1 MRVAAFL
8 VCCVAWMHAAV
19 AAPGV
24 IVVPRVEAYAAPSE
38 TAAVVS
44 EFGRGAAICVLDET
58 SEVGGPHT
66 VPGWLPVRLPGR
78 GDVGYVRSE
87 AVDLSAVSETSAQ
100 SCDPA
105 PQTTNI
111 QPQPAPQPLPRPKH
125 QALRSP
131 AAVEPLPPVDWLV
144 PLHPVRIAVGI
155 GSGAAWLRREA
166 AAQHH
171 MDDTGVTFNL
181 GVGLTIYDV
190 FSVSSSFGA
199 AFPGD
204 HASFTQDVMP
214 ILGGDTTS
222 AESDLEVYNLSI
234 AVGVRTP
241 FLALGSRGR
250 GGPWAAVFADYG
262 SSRIGGHRSIA
273 NCSDCRTD
281 DLDLANGGFW
291 RVGLDFAPPFRSSKA
306 GWTFTAAYQRYAAGA
321 GFMQEI
327 RIGFTAWF
335 L

>member
-8 VCCVAWMHAAV
+8 VCYVAWMHAVV

-24 IVVPRVEAYAAPSE
+24 IVVPRAEVFAAPSE

-44 EFGRGAAICVLDET
+44 ELGSGAAICVVDET
-58 SEVGGPHT
+58 SEVGGPHM

-87 AVDLSAVSETSAQ
+87 AIDLNAGSETSGQ
-100 SCDPA
+100 RCDPA
-105 PQTTNI
+105 PQAMKI
-111 QPQPAPQPLPRPKH
+111 EAQPAPQPLPRPKH
-125 QALRSP
+125 QAPRSL
-131 AAVEPLPPVDWLV
+131 AAVEPLPAVDWLV

-155 GSGAAWLRREA
+155 GSGAAWLRKEA

-171 MDDTGVTFNL
+171 MDDTGLTLNL

-214 ILGGDTTS
+214 ILGGDATS
-222 AESDLEVYNLSI
+222 AESHLDVYNLSI
-234 AVGVRTP
+234 AVGLRTP

-250 GGPWAAVFADYG
+250 GGPWAAMFADYG
-262 SSRIGGHRSIA
+262 SSKIGGHRSIA
-273 NCSDCRTD
+273 DCSDCRTD
-281 DLDLANGGFW
+281 DLDLSNGSFW
-291 RVGLDFAPPFRSSKA
+291 RVGLDLAPPFRSSKA
-306 GWTFTAAYQRYAAGA
+306 GWTFTAAYQHYEAGA

-327 RIGFTAWF
+327 RIGLTAWF